1 MKRQY
6 HFPIAFTGS
15 ANTTRRYVTIACAF
29 LSVVVIVWQYA
40 LEFPDA
46 LQLAFIIVTASM
58 LPLSVRFPVAAASV
72 FLCVTVAADAFGSA
86 TGTAILLGFPILG
99 VISAQRSVWFAL
111 AYAVLFWF
119 IGFYSFEEHHFYFD
133 PYTATVATVLMLIAF
148 LCGWWIRHEL
158 ARRYVARSWVD
169 TKQNELTVLAHNTIA
184 SELTSLVVRLE
195 ALGLRRPELR
205 DELEPCAETARQTI
219 EDVRALIEAL
229 QAPES
234 PNQRPTFPDPLGS
247 LRAADLSLRW
257 HGFETS
263 CNFKLPQ
270 FTYTDDVCQV
280 VGECASEIVTNILK
294 YGDPETP
301 VAIHAEASD
310 NEMQLTF
317 TNAISEIQTTENSL
331 RLGLRYLHGLCASID
346 GKLDYRASEAGWSV
360 HITLPLLQENTT
372 QRESA
377 TGFLNHRNRHRGD
390 RYK

>member
-15 ANTTRRYVTIACAF
+15 ANTTRRYITIACAL

-46 LQLAFIIVTASM
+46 LQFAFIIVTASM

-72 FLCVTVAADAFGSA
+72 FLCVTVAADALGSA

-111 AYAVLFWF
+111 AYAILFWF

-133 PYTATVATVLMLIAF
+133 PYAATVATVLMLIAF

-158 ARRYVARSWVD
+158 ARRYVARSWID

-205 DELEPCAETARQTI
+205 DELEPCTDTARQTI
-219 EDVRALIEAL
+219 GDVRALIEAL
-229 QAPES
+229 QAPEN
-234 PNQRPTFPDPLGS
+234 PNQRPTFHAPLGS
-247 LRAADLSLRW
+247 LRAADLSLRS

-270 FTYTDDVCQV
+270 LTYTDDVCQV
-280 VGECASEIVTNILK
+280 VGECTSEIVTNILK
-294 YGDPETP
+294 YGDPET
-301 VAIHAEASD
+301 VVVIYAEASD
-310 NEMQLTF
+310 NEMQLSF
-317 TNAISEIQTTENSL
+317 TNAISDSPTTENSL
-331 RLGLRYLHGLCASID
+331 RLSLRYLHGLCASIG
-346 GKLDYRASEAGWSV
+346 GKLDYRASDAKWSV
-360 HITLPLLQENTT
+360 QITLPLLDKRTT
-372 QRESA
+372 HRKS
-377 TGFLNHRNRHRGD
+377 TSRFLSSPSRHRGAWC
-390 RYK
+390 K